1 MAEAAV
7 FFLPKN
13 KKRRKTYKNNS
24 SKIQNRKYKNT
35 DWRNKQNRRKN
46 DKDRGAFDE
55 ALRERKNRILKSG
68 KNELYAK
75 KFLFIH
81 KGEHLPY
88 IFPIIVLFK
97 FVKVNIKVLG
107 GERGTKNEV
116 LKIGRLERLKVRLY
130 V

>member
-13 KKRRKTYKNNS
+13 KRWIKTYENNR

-35 DWRNKQNRRKN
+35 DWGNKQDWRKN
-46 DKDRGAFDE
+46 DQDRRASDE
-55 ALRERKNRILKSG
+55 ALRGRKNRVLKDW
-68 KNELYAK
+68 KNELFTK

-81 KGEHLPY
+81 KGEHIPY

-97 FVKVNIKVLG
+97 FAKVNTKVLG
-107 GERGTKNEV
+107 GEWSPKNEV
-116 LKIGRLERLKVRLY
+116 LKIGRLERLKVRFY